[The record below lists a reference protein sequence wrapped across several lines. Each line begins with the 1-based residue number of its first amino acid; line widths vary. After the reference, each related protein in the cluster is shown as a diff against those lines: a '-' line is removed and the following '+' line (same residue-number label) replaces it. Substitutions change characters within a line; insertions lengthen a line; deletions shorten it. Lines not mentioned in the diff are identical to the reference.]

1 MKTTS
6 EPDEIINRFKDFLLA
21 SEVGAKIAK
30 VFLFGSHAKKTA
42 TADSDIDVLVFTA
55 DGRDVEDTLMD
66 HVYDFMVESNAPLEV
81 MTRPVDQL
89 FNMQDY
95 FTYNVLRHGI
105 EVYSMDEKQIKKA
118 AVNSILGLCEEY
130 LESAREVLDSN
141 RIRLAID
148 AGYNAAELAV
158 KGLILLK
165 QDDLPGSHGG
175 IVSLFGQ
182 LYVKTELADKTVGR
196 NLNRS
201 LKLRNEARYRPDAVF
216 SEKDARFVLDLAEK
230 LMDLA
235 RDRSQGLI

>member
-1 MKTTS
+1 MKTTL

-21 SEVGAKIAK
+21 SEVGARIAK

-55 DGRDVEDTLMD
+55 DGRDVEDALMD
-66 HVYDFMVESNAPLEV
+66 HVYEFMVENNAPLEV
-81 MTRPVDQL
+81 ITRSVEQL
-89 FNMQDY
+89 FDMQDY
-95 FTYNVLRHGI
+95 FIYNVIRYGI

-118 AVNSILGLCEEY
+118 AVDNILGLCEEY

-148 AGYNAAELAV
+148 AGYNSAELAA

-175 IVSLFGQ
+175 VVSLFGQ
-182 LYVKTELADKTVGR
+182 LYVKTGLEDKTVGR

-230 LMDLA
+230 LLDLA
-235 RDRSQGLI
+235 RDRCQDLI

>member
-1 MKTTS
+1 MKTTWG
-6 EPDEIINRFKDFLLA
+6 PDEIINRFKGFLLA
-21 SEVGAKIAK
+21 SEVGARIAK

-42 TADSDIDVLVFTA
+42 TADSDIDVLVFTS
-55 DGRDVEDTLMD
+55 DGRDVEDALMD
-66 HVYDFMVESNAPLEV
+66 HVYDFMVENDAPLEV
-81 MTRPVDQL
+81 MTRPVDDL

-95 FTYNVLRHGI
+95 FIYNVVRYGI

-118 AVNSILGLCEEY
+118 AVDSFLGLCEEY

-148 AGYNAAELAV
+148 AGYNAAELAG
-158 KGLILLK
+158 KALILLK

-175 IVSLFGQ
+175 VVSLLGQ
-182 LYVKTELADKTVGR
+182 LYVKTELTDKTVGR

-216 SEKDARFVLDLAEK
+216 SEKDARFVLDVAEK
-230 LMDLA
+230 LLDLA
-235 RDRSQGLI
+235 RNRWKELM